1 MLQKFKMF
9 INSMDKDSR
18 FEFYCILSVVGTI
31 FVLSTLEIIMWL
43 MIKI

>member
-1 MLQKFKMF
+1 MLHKFKMF
-9 INSMDKDSR
+9 LNSIDKDNR
-18 FEFYCILSVVGTI
+18 FEFYCLMGVIGTI